1 MSQELDNLSD
11 SEFESN
17 LEDLSCGFVRTHNE
31 VIELEQERM
40 KENAHETAESVRV
53 AEEFHGSGSA
63 QGANKDIRKAKI
75 QDFWQKNKKDVK
87 MANNDNYEKEEIQ
100 SDNPIIQKC
109 LGIIRNPKA
118 WVEDLANAG
127 YYSVY
132 IGNKKYFTFN
142 RGYFLGTE
150 YTITVKLQDYN
161 FCGKR
166 PDLKEL
172 HRLCVAKYKEQSQE
186 RKKNAL
192 DFLNDVD
199 KAQKAN
205 KNNGTAK
212 LVLLMGL
219 AIAGIISPAVIRGI
233 QEKKAQRVKKQV
245 EAYEKT
251 LPGYL
256 EQKQAVEHYRD
267 SLMRAKGR

>member
-1 MSQELDNLSD
+1 
-11 SEFESN
+11 
-17 LEDLSCGFVRTHNE
+17 
-31 VIELEQERM
+31 
-40 KENAHETAESVRV
+40 
-53 AEEFHGSGSA
+53 
-63 QGANKDIRKAKI
+63 
-75 QDFWQKNKKDVK
+75 

-100 SDNPIIQKC
+100 SDDPIIQKC
-109 LGIIRNPKA
+109 LDIIRNPKA
-118 WVEDLANAG
+118 WVEDLADLG

-132 IGNKKYFTFN
+132 IGNKRYFTFN
-142 RGYFLGTE
+142 KSFIIGVGTT
-150 YTITVKLQDYN
+150 YKITVDLQDYN
-161 FCGKR
+161 FGGKR
-166 PDLKEL
+166 PDLEDL
-172 HRLCVAKYKEQSQE
+172 HRLCVAKYNEQSQE

-205 KNNGTAK
+205 KNNGTAT
-212 LVLLMGL
+212 LVLLVGL
-219 AIAGIISPAVIRGI
+219 AIAGIISPVVIRGI
-233 QEKKAQRVKKQV
+233 QEKKVQRVKKQV